1 MFITIIIFLLVLS
14 LLVFVHEFGHYFTAR
29 KLGVKA
35 EEFGIGF
42 PPRIFGFY
50 RDKKRKWRF
59 IGGNKSLEELNKD
72 EEKAP
77 ADTIYSLNWV
87 FFGGFVKIKG
97 ENGEGKNDKDSFASK
112 PAWKKASILVAGVFM
127 NVVLAWLL
135 FSLGF
140 MIGMPGDVEMAG
152 KRARISDPQ
161 VMISSVLKDS
171 PADKAE
177 LRMGDVVLKVEES
190 EIKSSEE
197 LQNIIADRADIETKV
212 IIANLEEEGDK
223 EIIIIPEFNEELERA
238 TIGVAIFDT
247 GKISYPF
254 FDSFIYGAKSTWDYL
269 RLIVFAFYNLFA
281 DLISGESVEGQVGGP
296 VAIAKY
302 TGEVAR
308 FGFVY
313 LLQFIALLSLNLAI
327 INILPIPALDGGRLL
342 FLLIEKIKGRAMKQE
357 IEGVIHTVFFFLLIA
372 LIIFVTY
379 RDIINLI

>member
-1 MFITIIIFLLVLS
+1 MILTIIIFLLVLS
-14 LLVFVHEFGHYFTAR
+14 LLVFVHEFGHYYTAR

-35 EEFGIGF
+35 EEFGLGF

-50 RDKKRKWRF
+50 RDSYRRWRLVR
-59 IGGNKSLEELNKD
+59 GNKSIEELKKD
-72 EEKAP
+72 EKKAP

-97 ENGEGKNDKDSFASK
+97 ENGEGKDDKDSFASK
-112 PAWKKASILVAGVFM
+112 SAWKKALILVAGVFM
-127 NVVLAWLL
+127 NVVLAWIL

-140 MIGMPGDVEMAG
+140 MIGMPGDLEMAG
-152 KRARISDPQ
+152 KRAKISEPQ

-171 PADKAE
+171 PADKVE
-177 LRMGDVVLKVEES
+177 LKMGDLVLEIESNKVE
-190 EIKSSEE
+190 SSEE
-197 LQNIIADRADIETKV
+197 MQKLIANRADLETR
-212 IIANLEEEGDK
+212 ILIGNIEEEDK
-223 EIIIIPEFNEELERA
+223 ELIIIPEYNEDLNRA

-247 GKISYPF
+247 ATISYPL
-254 FDSFIYGAKSTWDYL
+254 FDAIWQGAKNTVFYL
-269 RLIVFAFYNLFA
+269 KLIVLAFYNLFA
-281 DLISGESVEGQVGGP
+281 DLIIGESVKDQVGGP

-342 FLLIEKIKGRAMKQE
+342 FLLIEKIKGKPMKQE
-357 IEGVIHTVFFFLLIA
+357 IEAVIHTVFFFLLIA

>member
-1 MFITIIIFLLVLS
+1 MILTIIIFLLVLS
-14 LLVFVHEFGHYFTAR
+14 LLVFVHEFGHYYTAR

-35 EEFGIGF
+35 EEFGLGF

-50 RDKKRKWRF
+50 RDKNRKWRF
-59 IGGNKSLEELNKD
+59 IRGNRSLEDLSKD
-72 EEKAP
+72 EKKAP
-77 ADTIYSLNWV
+77 ADTIYSLNWI

-97 ENGEGKNDKDSFASK
+97 ENGDGKEDKDSFANK
-112 PAWKKASILVAGVFM
+112 PAWKKALILVAGVTM
-127 NVVLAWLL
+127 NVALAWIL
-135 FSLGF
+135 FSIGF
-140 MIGMPGDVEMAG
+140 MIGMPSDVETAG

-177 LRMGDVVLKVEES
+177 LRMGDVVLKVEGQ
-190 EIKSSEE
+190 EIISSED
-197 LQNIIADRADIETKV
+197 LQDKIADRADLET
-212 IIANLEEEGDK
+212 IILIGNIEEESDK
-223 EIIIIPEFNEELERA
+223 EIIIIPEWNEELARA

-247 GKISYPF
+247 GTVSYPV
-254 FDSFIYGAKSTWDYL
+254 FDAIWRGAINTWDYL
-269 RLIVFAFYNLFA
+269 RLIVLAFYNLFA
-281 DLISGESVEGQVGGP
+281 DLITGESVEGQVGGP

-313 LLQFIALLSLNLAI
+313 LLQFVALLSLNLAI

-342 FLLIEKIKGRAMKQE
+342 FLGIEKIKGKPMKQE
-357 IEGVIHTVFFFLLIA
+357 IEGIIHTVFFFLLIA

-379 RDIINLI
+379 RDIINLF

>member
-1 MFITIIIFLLVLS
+1 MILTIVIFLLVLS
-14 LLVFVHEFGHYFTAR
+14 LLVFVHEFGHYYTAR

-35 EEFGIGF
+35 EEFGLGF

-50 RDKKRKWRF
+50 RDSYRRWRLVR
-59 IGGNKSLEELNKD
+59 GNKSIEELKKD
-72 EEKAP
+72 EKKAP

-97 ENGEGKNDKDSFASK
+97 ENGEGKDDKDSFASK
-112 PAWKKASILVAGVFM
+112 SAWKKALILVAGVFM
-127 NVVLAWLL
+127 NVVLAWIL

-140 MIGMPGDVEMAG
+140 MIGMPGDLEMAG
-152 KRARISDPQ
+152 KRAKISEPQ

-171 PADKAE
+171 PADKVE
-177 LRMGDVVLKVEES
+177 LKMGDLVLEIESNKVE
-190 EIKSSEE
+190 SSEE
-197 LQNIIADRADIETKV
+197 MQKLIANRADLETR
-212 IIANLEEEGDK
+212 ILIGNIEEEDK
-223 EIIIIPEFNEELERA
+223 ELIIIPEYNEDLNRA

-247 GKISYPF
+247 ATISYPL
-254 FDSFIYGAKSTWDYL
+254 FDAIWQGAKNTVFYL
-269 RLIVFAFYNLFA
+269 KLIVLAFYNLFA
-281 DLISGESVEGQVGGP
+281 DLIIGESVKDQVGGP

-342 FLLIEKIKGRAMKQE
+342 FLLIEKIKGKPMKQE
-357 IEGVIHTVFFFLLIA
+357 IEAVIHTVFFFLLIA

>member
-1 MFITIIIFLLVLS
+1 MILTIIIFLLVLS
-14 LLVFVHEFGHYFTAR
+14 LLVFVHEFGHFYTAR

-35 EEFGIGF
+35 EEFGLGF

-50 RDKKRKWRF
+50 RDKYKKWRLVR
-59 IGGNKSLEELNKD
+59 GNKSLEELNKD

-77 ADTIYSLNWV
+77 ADTVYSLNWV

-97 ENGEGKNDKDSFASK
+97 ENGDGKNDKDSFANK

-135 FSLGF
+135 FSIGF

-152 KRARISDPQ
+152 KRAKISQPQ

-177 LRMGDVVLKVEES
+177 LRMGDLVLMVEDKKIE
-190 EIKSSEE
+190 SSEE
-197 LQNIIADRADIETKV
+197 LQNIMADRADLETRV
-212 IIANLEEEGDK
+212 LVGNIEEEKDK
-223 EIIIIPEFNEELERA
+223 EIIIVPEYNEDLNRA

-247 GKISYPF
+247 GTIKYNF
-254 FDSFIYGAKSTWDYL
+254 FDAIWQGARNTWDYL
-269 RLIVFAFYNLFA
+269 RLIVLAFYNLFA
-281 DLISGESVEGQVGGP
+281 DLIVGESVEGQVGGP
-296 VAIAKY
+296 VAIAQY

-342 FLLIEKIKGRAMKQE
+342 FLGIEKIKGKPMKQE
-357 IEGVIHTVFFFLLIA
+357 IEGMIHTVFFFALIA

-379 RDIINLI
+379 RDIINLF